1 MKKKQS
7 EMNWRTDWPENADI
21 EVLHAFGCDFIPVF
35 VTGRFQPDGTLLVD
49 KVNRM
54 MRKKTGYPEIDK
66 SDSLQVPLD
75 GQWHWQSEM
84 TEIVA
89 WSALPAQDDPRWIPC
104 SSQLPEDDIE
114 LCPYVSMNLRAIS
127 VMALCEI
134 SKNNFDVR
142 LVNRL
147 KIDST
152 GSPYLD
158 QMATDGWVWSKTAI
172 NVKAWM
178 PFPAPANET

>member
-1 MKKKQS
+1 
-7 EMNWRTDWPENADI
+7 
-21 EVLHAFGCDFIPVF
+21 
-35 VTGRFQPDGTLLVD
+35 
-49 KVNRM
+49 M

-75 GQWHWQSEM
+75 GQWLWQSGM